1 MKLKKKRIFFLFLFV
16 VILVCIVAFFVVRP
30 QGWLPSDAAPDK
42 AALSELA
49 GPPRLAFPPVPDP
62 VGQEGLAE
70 EENIIRGTVTA
81 GETLGEVLAASAND
95 APTQHYVRAAKE
107 VFPVRSFRTGHPYT
121 VVTDPE
127 TGRLS
132 RFEYEIDEHKR
143 LVVEGADEP
152 VARVEQI
159 EYSYSLSLVHCVI
172 DDNMFQAVADAG
184 EQPQLALA
192 VADIFGSEINFIHDL
207 QKGDSFS
214 ALVEKRYREG
224 VYKGYGR
231 VLGASFTN
239 KGKVYE
245 GFLFAD
251 EQGRLKHFN
260 ARGENLTKVLMQV
273 PLSFTRVSSGFGMR
287 RHPVLGGRRDHPG
300 IDYAAPMGTPVKAAG
315 DGLVVDKG
323 RNGGYGNQIVL
334 RHEAG
339 LETLYSHLSGYARG
353 LSKGARVRQGQV
365 IGYVGSTGMST
376 GPHLDFRVRQKGV
389 FINPAKAVNPRAMA
403 VAAKRKEAFASVMQL
418 VRSFMQGE
426 RDLHEY
432 STELITD
439 LIE

>member
-1 MKLKKKRIFFLFLFV
+1 M

-49 GPPRLAFPPVPDP
+49 GPPRLAFPPVPEP

-184 EQPQLALA
+184 NSRSLPLLLPIFLAQKLTLFMICKKGIALA
-192 VADIFGSEINFIHDL
+192 
-207 QKGDSFS
+207 
-214 ALVEKRYREG
+214 RW
-224 VYKGYGR
+224 
-231 VLGASFTN
+231 
-239 KGKVYE
+239 
-245 GFLFAD
+245 
-251 EQGRLKHFN
+251 
-260 ARGENLTKVLMQV
+260 
-273 PLSFTRVSSGFGMR
+273 
-287 RHPVLGGRRDHPG
+287 
-300 IDYAAPMGTPVKAAG
+300 
-315 DGLVVDKG
+315 
-323 RNGGYGNQIVL
+323 
-334 RHEAG
+334 
-339 LETLYSHLSGYARG
+339 
-353 LSKGARVRQGQV
+353 
-365 IGYVGSTGMST
+365 
-376 GPHLDFRVRQKGV
+376 
-389 FINPAKAVNPRAMA
+389 
-403 VAAKRKEAFASVMQL
+403 
-418 VRSFMQGE
+418 
-426 RDLHEY
+426 
-432 STELITD
+432 
-439 LIE
+439 

>member
-1 MKLKKKRIFFLFLFV
+1 MKLKKKRIFLLFLV
-16 VILVCIVAFFVVRP
+16 LGILACGIGFFVVQP
-30 QGWLPSDAAPDK
+30 QGWLAFESQQQVEPMPQQAEPPSLTLPPAPK
-42 AALSELA
+42 K
-49 GPPRLAFPPVPDP
+49 
-62 VGQEGLAE
+62 AE
-70 EENIIRGTVTA
+70 EEPEAEAENIVRGTVAA

-107 VFPVRSFRTGHPYT
+107 VFSVRSFRTGHPYT

-143 LVVEGADEP
+143 LVVEGLDEP

-159 EYSYSLSLVHCVI
+159 EYSYSLSLVQCVI

-192 VADIFGSEINFIHDL
+192 VANIFGSEINFIHDL

-214 ALVEKRYREG
+214 VLVEKRYRDG
-224 VYKGYGR
+224 LYKGYGR
-231 VLGASFTN
+231 VLGAVFIN
-239 KGKVYE
+239 KGKKFQ
-245 GFLFAD
+245 GFLFTDA
-251 EQGRLKHFN
+251 QGRAKHFN
-260 ARGENLTKVLMQV
+260 AQGENLTKVLMQV

-287 RHPVLGGRRDHPG
+287 RHPVLGGHRDHPG

-315 DGLVVDKG
+315 DGVVVDKG

-334 RHEAG
+334 RHDAG

-353 LSKGARVRQGQV
+353 LNKGARVRQGQV

-376 GPHLDFRVRQKGV
+376 GPHLDFRVRQQGK
-389 FINPAKAVNPRAMA
+389 FINPTKAVNPRAMA
-403 VAAKRKEAFASVMQL
+403 VAAKRKQAFTKVVHFVLA
-418 VRSFMQGE
+418 FMQGE
-426 RDLHEY
+426 RDVHEY
-432 STELITD
+432 SPEMFTAYLE
-439 LIE
+439 